1 MLRATTILCPFLCL
15 LEAVPAFLIFFMKRT
30 CLLLVVCLAGS
41 GSVFAQ
47 NPVTWTG
54 SNGPNWNDKANWNSG
69 SIPTAAQ
76 SVSIPVVLPGRKYPL
91 VTAGT
96 SPVCG
101 ALSIAAG
108 ASLTVNGYLAVNG
121 ALTDAGSIVIQP
133 STSANGLMQLA
144 ARSSLTITSTGTLD
158 INTTGAQA
166 NSGNLIL
173 TGALNANATFV
184 NNGRISSSD
193 EGVLYFGNSRP
204 ITFSGSGTTSLSYV
218 LFTNLGNAPLTL
230 ATTNFVDVRRRAM
243 LNGSDVY
250 SNGKLRLTSDATSTG
265 ILFNQ
270 GIGVIPDEIYAQ
282 RYIEPTAENA
292 SPSLGYRHY
301 GSPVEGA
308 TFAMFEQGTSFQAI
322 CDPNQTAYPAMG
334 TVRPYPNIYLYSQD
348 LLDAATPSNAV
359 FDCGW
364 QSVPDKQN
372 TMELGR
378 GYTVNI
384 SAINTTN
391 NAPNTVTLHGV
402 PHTGDVLSPYYG
414 RGVHESSGLE
424 LVGNP
429 YPGFINMRL
438 VTSDNLQNGFKNI
451 VYKYVATGEFTGRYE
466 PYIFNDDA
474 DDAANQYWPM
484 MQGFFVVRESAS
496 TTTPY
501 QFTDAHRVGQDGYP
515 TTNTKAFNRVATSAS
530 NPAISLTVSDKADSK
545 LLDKVRV
552 SFRPEATAGYDARYD
567 AVRMADNTG
576 TNPTL
581 FTVNA
586 DHQECSREARPAL
599 SGTVTLPL
607 GLRTLAAGHS
617 YTFQADKLT
626 LLNEGQVFLED
637 RQTGLVQD
645 LAATPTFTFTADGKA
660 CEHRFFLRVES
671 AAGAKQPLAPSF
683 ETYPNPAEAS
693 HKLQFSAHGLSAGT
707 ATATLLT
714 SYGTEV
720 LSQPVTVGGNGL
732 LLGELSLAGVKP
744 GIYLLRFTAGN
755 TVVTKRL
762 EVR

>member
-1 MLRATTILCPFLCL
+1 
-15 LEAVPAFLIFFMKRT
+15 MKRT

-41 GSVFAQ
+41 RSVFAQ
-47 NPVTWTG
+47 TPVVW
-54 SNGPNWNDKANWNSG
+54 NGRTNANWNERTNWSSG
-69 SIPTAAQ
+69 ALPTAAQ
-76 SVSIPVVLPGRKYPL
+76 SVVIPVVVSGRKYPL

-96 SPVCG
+96 SPICG
-101 ALSIAAG
+101 ALSVDAG
-108 ASLTVNGYLAVNG
+108 ASLTVNGYLTVNG

-133 STSANGLMQLA
+133 PTNASGLMQLA
-144 ARSSLTITSTGTLD
+144 ARNNLTITATGTLA
-158 INTTGAQA
+158 INTTGAQT
-166 NSGNLIL
+166 NSGNLIF
-173 TGALNANATFV
+173 TGALNANASFV
-184 NNGRISSSD
+184 NNGTITSSD
-193 EGVLYFGNSRP
+193 EGVVYFGNSRP

-218 LFTNLGNAPLTL
+218 LFTNLGNAPVTL

-250 SNGKLRLTSDATSTG
+250 SNGKLRLTSDANSTG

-270 GIGVIPDEIYAQ
+270 GVGVIPDEIYAQ

-292 SPSLGYRHY
+292 SPSVGYRHY
-301 GSPVEGA
+301 SSPVAGA
-308 TFAMFEQGTSFQAI
+308 TFAMFEDGTSFQAI
-322 CDPNQTAYPAMG
+322 CDPNQTPYPAYRSV
-334 TVRPYPNIYLYSQD
+334 TPYPNIYLYNQD
-348 LLDAATPSNAV
+348 LLDVAAPANAV

-364 QSVPDKQN
+364 QSVPNKQ
-372 TMELGR
+372 TELELGR

-384 SAINTTN
+384 SAINTNT

-402 PHTGDVLSPYYG
+402 PHTGDVVSPSYG
-414 RGVHESSGLE
+414 RGNYTDSGWTM
-424 LVGNP
+424 VGNP

-438 VTSDNLQNGFKNI
+438 VTGDNLVNGFSNS
-451 VYKYVATGEFTGRYE
+451 VYKAVATGQYSGRYE
-466 PYIFNDDA
+466 EYNFNDDA
-474 DDAANQYWPM
+474 DDAANQFWPM
-484 MQGFFVVRESAS
+484 MQGFFVRRIDAAN
-496 TTTPY
+496 TAPY
-501 QFTDAHRVGQDGYP
+501 QFSDAHRVGQDSYP
-515 TTNTKAFNRVATSAS
+515 TTNVKAFNRVAAS
-530 NPAISLTVSDKADSK
+530 VAIPAITLAVSDKSDAN
-545 LLDKVRV
+545 LLDRVRV

-567 AVRMADNTG
+567 GVRMADNMG
-576 TNPTL
+576 ANPTL

-586 DHQECSREARPAL
+586 DQQECSRDARPAL

-607 GLRTLAAGHS
+607 GLRTLVAGHS

-626 LLNEGQVFLED
+626 LLKQGQVFLED

-645 LAATPTFTFTADGKA
+645 LATTPAVTFTADGKA
-660 CEHRFFLRVES
+660 CAHRFFLRVES
-671 AAGAKQPLAPSF
+671 AAGTKQPLAPSF

-693 HKLQFSAHGLSAGT
+693 HKLQFSAHGLRAGT

-714 SYGTEV
+714 TYGTEV